1 MTISNMLIVGF
12 GTMTGA
18 MVDGWLRAGMSPET
32 FTVYHPRGKDVPDG
46 VKLVTEWPGQSFD
59 AVLLGV
65 KPYMIDDIAPGL
77 CKAVGG
83 STTIISVLAGVE
95 LASLRSRF
103 PQAGAVV
110 RLMPNLACALGKS
123 PNGLVGEGLDAAGR
137 EAITRLAERL
147 GTAEW
152 LEDESQFDLVTALAG
167 SGPGFTYRFID
178 ALSVAATR
186 LGLPEDQAG
195 RLAIQ
200 MVEGASALAAASE
213 HSPGELAR
221 RVASPGGMTQKG
233 LDVLDS
239 GDALVD
245 LLVETLRAARDRGK
259 EMAEEARK
267 SAG

>member
-12 GTMTGA
+12 GNMTGA
-18 MVDGWLRAGMSPET
+18 MVDGWLRAGMSPQT

-46 VKLVTEWPGQSFD
+46 VGLVTEWPDKPFD

-65 KPYMIDDIAPGL
+65 KPYMLDDIAPGL
-77 CKAVGG
+77 SKAVGG
-83 STTIISVLAGVE
+83 STTVISVLAGVE
-95 LASLRSRF
+95 LASLRGRF

-123 PNGLVGEGLDAAGR
+123 PNGLVGEGLDEQSR
-137 EAITRLAERL
+137 EDITRLAERL
-147 GTAEW
+147 GSAEW

-167 SGPGFTYRFID
+167 SGPGFVYRFID
-178 ALSVAATR
+178 ALAVAAAR
-186 LGLPEDQAG
+186 LGLPEDQAQ

-200 MVEGASALAAASE
+200 MVEGAAMLASASDFT
-213 HSPGELAR
+213 PGELAK

-233 LDVLDS
+233 LDVMDDGEAIVKLMT
-239 GDALVD
+239 
-245 LLVETLRAARDRGK
+245 ETLRAARDRGA

-267 SAG
+267 SG